1 MAPGERTAGRGD
13 AGRSRTTM
21 RKTSVYLSDDLK
33 AALSVAA
40 ARSGRSEADTMRLA
54 LEAFVRSAG
63 SAPSGERRS
72 RRPIPGGPCLV
83 GVGVGPGDPELLTD
97 RARRILLAAGH
108 VLAGSISEDAT
119 GRAEAVVHA
128 AAPGVAVERVVL
140 AVGPDVR
147 ARRRSLAAA
156 AERIAVL
163 LRQGELVAFA
173 TLGDPHLY
181 SPFPALANAVQALQ
195 PEAVVEAEPG
205 ILPFQQLAAATSTT
219 VAQGEERVTVVV
231 LGDEPAELDALFDHD
246 DSTVV
251 IYKGGRELPAVA
263 TALARRDRLGAAVA
277 GELLGQP
284 GERCLPLADLAT
296 GPGPYLTTAIVP
308 ARRSPAVGGRGA

>member
-1 MAPGERTAGRGD
+1 
-13 AGRSRTTM
+13 M

-40 ARSGRSEADTMRLA
+40 ARSGRSEADTIRLA

-63 SAPSGERRS
+63 PAPTSERRS

-97 RARRILLAAGH
+97 RARRILLAADR
-108 VLAGSISEDAT
+108 VLAGSISDDAT

-128 AAPGVAVERVVL
+128 AAPAVAVERVVL
-140 AVGPDVR
+140 HVGPDAR
-147 ARRRSLAAA
+147 ARRRTLAAA

-181 SPFPALANAVQALQ
+181 SSFPALAEAVQALA

-205 ILPFQQLAAATSTT
+205 ILPFQQLVAATSTT
-219 VAQGEERVTVVV
+219 VAQGEERVTVAI
-231 LGDEPAELDALFDHD
+231 LGDDPAELDSLFDHD
-246 DSTVV
+246 DTTVV

-263 TALARRDRLGAAVA
+263 ASLARRGRLGAAVA

-284 GERCLPLADLAT
+284 GERCLALADLAT
-296 GPGPYLTTAIVP
+296 GPGSYLATAIVP
-308 ARRSPAVGGRGA
+308 ARRSPAVRECGA

>member
-1 MAPGERTAGRGD
+1 
-13 AGRSRTTM
+13 M

-40 ARSGRSEADTMRLA
+40 ARSGRSEADTIRLA
-54 LEAFVRSAG
+54 LEAFVHSTG
-63 SAPSGERRS
+63 PAPTSERRS

-97 RARRILLAAGH
+97 RARRILLAAGR
-108 VLAGSISEDAT
+108 VLAGSISDDAT
-119 GRAEAVVHA
+119 GKAEAVVHA

-140 AVGPDVR
+140 HVGPDAK
-147 ARRRSLAAA
+147 ARRRTLAAA
-156 AERIAVL
+156 AERITVL
-163 LRQGELVAFA
+163 LDRGELVAFA

-181 SPFPALANAVQALQ
+181 SSFPALAEAVQALQ
-195 PEAVVEAEPG
+195 PGAVVEAEPG

-219 VAQGEERVTVVV
+219 VAQGEERITVAI
-231 LGDEPAELDALFDHD
+231 LGDDPAELDPLFDHD

-263 TALARRDRLGAAVA
+263 ASLARRGRLGAAVA

-284 GERCLPLADLAT
+284 GERCLALADLAT
-296 GPGPYLTTAIVP
+296 GPGSYLTTAIVP
-308 ARRSPAVGGRGA
+308 ARRSPAVRRRDA

>member
-1 MAPGERTAGRGD
+1 
-13 AGRSRTTM
+13 M

-40 ARSGRSEADTMRLA
+40 ARSGRSEADTIRLA

-63 SAPSGERRS
+63 PAPTSERRS

-97 RARRILLAAGH
+97 RARRILLAAGR
-108 VLAGSISEDAT
+108 VLAGSISDDAT

-140 AVGPDVR
+140 HVGPDAK
-147 ARRRSLAAA
+147 ARRRTLAAA
-156 AERIAVL
+156 AERITVL
-163 LRQGELVAFA
+163 LDRGELVAFA

-181 SPFPALANAVQALQ
+181 SSFPALAEAVQALQ
-195 PEAVVEAEPG
+195 PGAVVEAEPG

-219 VAQGEERVTVVV
+219 VAQGEERITVAI
-231 LGDEPAELDALFDHD
+231 LGDDPAELDPLFDHD

-263 TALARRDRLGAAVA
+263 ASLARRGRLGAAVA

-284 GERCLPLADLAT
+284 GERCLALADLAT
-296 GPGPYLTTAIVP
+296 GPGSYLTTAIVP
-308 ARRSPAVGGRGA
+308 ARRSPAVRRRDA